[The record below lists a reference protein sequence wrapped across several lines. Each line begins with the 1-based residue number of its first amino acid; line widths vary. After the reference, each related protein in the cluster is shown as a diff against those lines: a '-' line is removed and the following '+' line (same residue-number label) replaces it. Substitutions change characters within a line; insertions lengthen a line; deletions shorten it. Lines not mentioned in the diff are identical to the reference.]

1 MPKVLI
7 ISDSHG
13 WESELLEIKER
24 HQHEVEAMIHC
35 GDSELL
41 HSSEELSGMNVVKG
55 NMDNDDNLPEEI
67 DFTVDN
73 LHFFVAHG
81 HMHQIKF
88 TLQPISYRGDEV
100 GANVVCFGHSHI
112 AGAEK
117 AENKL
122 FINPGSIRLPRSQ
135 HPGSYA
141 ILSANR
147 DLSDVIVQFYTKDGQ
162 EISALTYQTSLK
174 TQQV

>member
-7 ISDSHG
+7 MSDSHG
-13 WESELLEIKER
+13 WEDEVMEIKKR
-24 HQHEVEAMIHC
+24 HQYEVDAMIHC
-35 GDSELL
+35 GDSELQ
-41 HSSEELSGMNVVKG
+41 HNSEELSGMNVVQG
-55 NMDNDDNLPEEI
+55 NMDMDDKLPNEVNFSVG
-67 DFTVDN
+67 D

-122 FINPGSIRLPRSQ
+122 FINPGSIRLPRAQ

-141 ILSANR
+141 VLTANEDLTDVTVDFYTIDGREIR
-147 DLSDVIVQFYTKDGQ
+147 DL
-162 EISALTYQTSLK
+162 AYQTSLRK
-174 TQQV
+174 TQ

>member
-7 ISDSHG
+7 MSDSHG
-13 WESELLEIKER
+13 WEKEVIEIKNR
-24 HQHEVEAMIHC
+24 HQNEVDAIIHC

-41 HSSEELSGMNVVKG
+41 HTSEELAGMRVVRG
-55 NMDNDDNLPEEI
+55 NMDMDDNLPEEA
-67 DFTVDN
+67 DFTVDH

-88 TLQPISYRGDEV
+88 TLQPISYRADEV
-100 GANVVCFGHSHI
+100 GANVICFGHSHI

-141 ILSANR
+141 ILTANQ
-147 DLSDVIVQFYTKDGQ
+147 DLSEVAVDFYTKEGQ
-162 EISALTYQTSLK
+162 EISALAYRTSLK
-174 TQQV
+174 TQ